1 MIKNHNITTICR
13 RNCLSKNGD
22 RNGLSVNLYSTW
34 LLGPLGFRDYFN
46 KITKKK
52 TPNLIVI
59 CHLRFT
65 NYVPYKVSMM
75 EVKFVLSEN
84 SRNSPSLKSKKTG
97 GFISYQI
104 QEHGWSWFL

>member
-1 MIKNHNITTICR
+1 MIKNYNITTICR

-22 RNGLSVNLYSTW
+22 RNGLSVNLYSIHDCW
-34 LLGPLGFRDYFN
+34 GRWGLE
-46 KITKKK
+46 ITSTNLPKKNP
-52 TPNLIVI
+52 PNLIVI

-104 QEHGWSWFL
+104 QEHG